1 MQRVRDIIAKATEG
15 EMVSFITQDDKRAL
29 VTYDPKKCIMIV
41 STRPKG
47 SVLGGSS
54 TAFDFL
60 KDNEA
65 TKCKQHIQK
74 LMGWG
79 QIGAESETI

>member
-1 MQRVRDIIAKATEG
+1 MYRARDIIAKATDG
-15 EMVSFITQDDKRAL
+15 VMVSFVTQDDKRAL
-29 VTYDPKKCIMIV
+29 VTYDPVKCVMVV

-60 KDNEA
+60 KDDQA
-65 TKCKQHIQK
+65 TKCKQHIQE
-74 LMGWG
+74 L
-79 QIGAESETI
+79 IG